1 MPHVNIS
8 TTEAAR
14 LAKRLT
20 NHFRHKVEVTET
32 DTGYLVKMAGADV
45 ILSPKDD
52 ELYIEYTRNT
62 ATDNPERPYDEGRL
76 RHVITDHL
84 DRMANQNFVYDWQD

>member
-1 MPHVNIS
+1 MPHVSVS

-14 LAKRLT
+14 LTKRLT

-32 DTGYLVKMAGADV
+32 GTGYLVKMAGADV
-45 ILSPKDD
+45 VLSPKDD

-62 ATDNPERPYDEGRL
+62 ATDNPERPYDESRL

>member
-1 MPHVNIS
+1 MPHVRVRTI
-8 TTEAAR
+8 EGAR

-45 ILSPKDD
+45 VLTPHDD
-52 ELYIEYTRNT
+52 ELYIEYTRNET
-62 ATDNPERPYDEGRL
+62 TDSPERPYDETRL
-76 RHVITDHL
+76 RFVISDHL
-84 DRMANQNFVYDWQD
+84 DRMANQTFEYDWQD